1 MAYNLESSFQQ
12 ASDLIHDFTCS
23 PCKDDGLNNEAH
35 FFCDECKKYYCNNCV
50 QLHNKLFR
58 THSVLG
64 RQDVSKWVGY
74 AGLSPIEK
82 CDKHGDKKLELLCED
97 HDELCCPICV
107 SLTHRMCQSIKH
119 IPDLSKG
126 LKTQIDFKKLPADV
140 DTITTRLQG
149 ITKKRTHNKQSLKD
163 SGKKILAEIKSLRK
177 KVIEKFDDIEKKT
190 KDILENQ
197 LHEADDFLQDDIDK
211 CTKLTDKLKTYL
223 NTIQSQQDDNISYIA
238 YKKCKDKMSDAESLL
253 QELSTKPDTSLTF
266 QADPRFEQCLSGLN
280 ALGKI
285 ITFPSKDM
293 LNKFDISHVF
303 KIKARSQYIV
313 KMPSDKKMCGINGI
327 CKLPGG
333 EILITDYNNTNL
345 KLLNSQYQVTATCDL
360 PAKPNHLC
368 HIAGYEAAVT
378 LDDKSVHYIT
388 VAGST
393 LTVSRKMTFPHDCIG
408 ISHHNGNLY
417 VGSWTAIYQYTMS
430 GQLVKKIYED
440 NSASGTVNAFTVSRD
455 GTKIYIPASS
465 HNKLITIDTSGNI
478 LSTLLDPDIN
488 WPYSVCVSDRGHTF
502 VCSNCSKTVTQVDK
516 DGKHKL
522 ATVAIWKG
530 GLRNPSS
537 IWFDNPTSNLIVGGC
552 QNELSVFALE

>member
-266 QADPRFEQCLSGLN
+266 QADPSS
-280 ALGKI
+280 
-285 ITFPSKDM
+285 SK
-293 LNKFDISHVF
+293 SV
-303 KIKARSQYIV
+303 
-313 KMPSDKKMCGINGI
+313 
-327 CKLPGG
+327 
-333 EILITDYNNTNL
+333 
-345 KLLNSQYQVTATCDL
+345 QVTPPLFEYCTITPWDRCL
-360 PAKPNHLC
+360 PPL
-368 HIAGYEAAVT
+368 
-378 LDDKSVHYIT
+378 
-388 VAGST
+388 
-393 LTVSRKMTFPHDCIG
+393 
-408 ISHHNGNLY
+408 
-417 VGSWTAIYQYTMS
+417 Q
-430 GQLVKKIYED
+430 
-440 NSASGTVNAFTVSRD
+440 SA
-455 GTKIYIPASS
+455 P
-465 HNKLITIDTSGNI
+465 
-478 LSTLLDPDIN
+478 P
-488 WPYSVCVSDRGHTF
+488 P
-502 VCSNCSKTVTQVDK
+502 
-516 DGKHKL
+516 
-522 ATVAIWKG
+522 
-530 GLRNPSS
+530 
-537 IWFDNPTSNLIVGGC
+537 PTRR
-552 QNELSVFALE
+552 